1 MKKFELLEKSWKET
15 FTSNFSSFVT
25 TLYRPIV
32 YSIHMKRSHMRN
44 TRGLSHPQVTLVT
57 CSRVSSGCH
66 SKYESNGRDDVLR
79 HRCWQGTVS
88 TLPRCSSSYA
98 QSLKERKTFPE
109 RWRGN
114 GMAKIK
120 NSFHESN
127 TLEFS
132 DAFILVLIS
141 REKSRKI
148 DATRDQVFPPPLRAG
163 RLFEFDARWN
173 TKEKEKKETRREKNR
188 VKSGSLHAHPP

>member
-1 MKKFELLEKSWKET
+1 
-15 FTSNFSSFVT
+15 
-25 TLYRPIV
+25 
-32 YSIHMKRSHMRN
+32 
-44 TRGLSHPQVTLVT
+44 
-57 CSRVSSGCH
+57 
-66 SKYESNGRDDVLR
+66 
-79 HRCWQGTVS
+79 
-88 TLPRCSSSYA
+88 
-98 QSLKERKTFPE
+98 
-109 RWRGN
+109 
-114 GMAKIK
+114 MAKIK

-148 DATRDQVFPPPLRAG
+148 DATRDQVFPPPPRAG